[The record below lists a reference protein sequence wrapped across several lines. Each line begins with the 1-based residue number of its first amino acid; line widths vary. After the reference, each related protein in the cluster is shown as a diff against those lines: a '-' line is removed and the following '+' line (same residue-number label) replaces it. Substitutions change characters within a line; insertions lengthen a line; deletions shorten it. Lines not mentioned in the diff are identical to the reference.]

1 MRLRFLA
8 TTAAA
13 TALLSL
19 SLAAH
24 ADPLT
29 TFDFSFG
36 TSSDAFSGSG
46 TFTASTV
53 SPGEYLIQKITGTT
67 DTGNG
72 QNRTIMGL
80 LAPGTFPTFNNGGTT
95 PPNDNLLFV
104 PEVGGG
110 FFDYKGVAWV
120 LDNGA
125 QIDLYYQQFAPNDAF
140 LLRTNGLTVN
150 EDAVT
155 TVATVTQVTPEP
167 NTVLLLG
174 TGLLGIAGVIRR
186 RVRI

>member
-1 MRLRFLA
+1 MRLRFLV
-8 TTAAA
+8 AAA
-13 TALLSL
+13 AVAALLSV
-19 SLAAH
+19 SPAAH

-36 TSSDAFSGSG
+36 TPADAFSGSG
-46 TFTASTV
+46 TFTASSV
-53 SPGEYLIQKITGTT
+53 SPGEYLITGISGTT

-72 QNRTIMGL
+72 KNQKIAGL

-104 PEVGGG
+104 PERSGGY
-110 FFDYKGVAWV
+110 FDYEGVAWI
-120 LDNGA
+120 LANGA
-125 QIDLYYQQFAPNDAF
+125 QISLYYQPFAPNDAF

-155 TVATVTQVTPEP
+155 TVGTVTQVTPEP
-167 NTVLLLG
+167 NTMLLLS
-174 TGLLGIAGVIRR
+174 TGLLGVAGMIRR
-186 RVRI
+186 RVSA

>member
-8 TTAAA
+8 TAAA
-13 TALLSL
+13 ALLTL

-24 ADPLT
+24 AAPLT

-36 TSSDAFSGSG
+36 STADAFSGSG
-46 TFTASTV
+46 TLTASTV

-72 QNRTIMGL
+72 TNRKIAGL
-80 LAPGTFPTFNNGGTT
+80 LDPGTFPTFSNGGTV

-104 PEVGGG
+104 PEVSGG
-110 FFDYKGVAWV
+110 FFDYKGVAWI

-125 QIDLYYQQFAPNDAF
+125 QINLYNVPFGANNAF
-140 LLRTNGLTVN
+140 LLRTNGMTVN

-155 TVATVTQVTPEP
+155 TVAEVTQVTPEP

-186 RVRI
+186 RVGV

>member
-13 TALLSL
+13 ALLSL

-53 SPGEYLIQKITGTT
+53 SPGEYLIQKIIGTT

-72 QNRTIMGL
+72 VNRTIAGL
-80 LAPGTFPTFNNGGTT
+80 LAPGTFPTFNNGGTV

-110 FFDYKGVAWV
+110 FFDYAGVAWI

-125 QIDLYYQQFAPNDAF
+125 QIDLYNVPFGANNAF
-140 LLRTNGLTVN
+140 LLRTNGMTVN

-155 TVATVTQVTPEP
+155 TVAEVMQVTPEP

-174 TGLLGIAGVIRR
+174 TGLLGIAGAIRR
-186 RVRI
+186 RARI